1 MYWYEWA
8 QHDLPSFFS
17 PARAK
22 DNADFLRQALTPR
35 FIERRSRAHPLHK
48 LWDTTGPDSFLQL
61 NSLAEDL
68 RLLVGKRGV
77 QSVIEDFRAMS
88 MEQSA
93 RHTIRTAALFERACS
108 RALICFLDA
117 RNDTTPDY
125 VVDVGGLKVP
135 VEAKMVVTSTT
146 DDAFQRSSQI
156 AIDRIQAALSGRP
169 QSYTVV
175 VVVRDATEDID
186 TQALAAKIGGLPIS
200 AGSFSS
206 SLPGC
211 KIWAQVQSALPGITE
226 HRSIQIYAPVHDK
239 DHLRLKGP
247 AKKASKQLRS
257 APGTGQAGI
266 LALGLAP
273 QHEPEKVFAILNNEM
288 NAGGY
293 RGIAASLLIKSGTH
307 IGHPRC
313 TVVDLLEVRGNPQ
326 IPSPIAKAIAIR
338 SIDLSAKL
346 SEAEPSGFSKPVY
359 ARAMALGR
367 INEPSAN
374 ATVSLPAIKR
384 IANEL
389 LA

>member
-22 DNADFLRQALTPR
+22 GNAEVLRQALTPR
-35 FIERRSRAHPLHK
+35 FIDRRSRTHPIHK

-68 RLLVGKRGV
+68 RLLMGTQGA
-77 QSVIEDFRAMS
+77 QSVIEHLRSMS

-93 RHTIRTAALFERACS
+93 RHTIRTAALFERA
-108 RALICFLDA
+108 RRGALICFLEA
-117 RNDTTPDY
+117 KNDTTPDY
-125 VVDVGGLKVP
+125 VVGVSGLKVP
-135 VEAKMVVTSTT
+135 VEAKMVVTSTI
-146 DDAFQRSSQI
+146 DDVFQRSSQI
-156 AIDRIQAALSGRP
+156 AIERIRATLSGKP

-175 VVVRDATEDID
+175 VVVRDATEDFD
-186 TQALAAKIGGLPIS
+186 SQALAAKIGGIPTS

-211 KIWAQVQSALPGITE
+211 KIWAQIQSTPPGIAE

-257 APGTGQAGI
+257 VPGTEQAGI

-273 QHEPEKVFAILNNEM
+273 QHEPEKVFAILDNEM
-288 NAGGY
+288 IAGSY

-307 IGHPRC
+307 IAQPRC
-313 TVVDLLEVRGNPQ
+313 TVIDLLEVRGNPQ
-326 IPSPIAKAIAIR
+326 IPSPIAKATAIR

-346 SEAEPSGFSKPVY
+346 TEAEPSGFSKPVY

-367 INEPSAN
+367 INDPRAN
-374 ATVSLPAIKR
+374 AAISLPAIKR

-389 LA
+389 LG